1 MVELQDNIDPI
12 GGVVGFFCGDNNLKK
27 FGKQIKSFGESI
39 VDFSQ
44 TVEEGGVS
52 SSSAES
58 AKQAGIIMT
67 ELQKA
72 IPEKNAFDG
81 KVTLKKFGK
90 QVKSFG
96 KSIADYAEKVSGI
109 DINSVTASVDAG
121 KGIAQTAKS
130 LQNLDMDKV
139 NNFDF
144 TSMGKSVKSFYDS
157 ITGVDAVT
165 LASATLSMSKL
176 VDIVKSTKGI
186 DSSGVTSFKA
196 AINGLSTANVKG
208 LANNFK
214 SYNSQMSNVGSG
226 IVSSINKGI
235 TSKQS
240 SLTTSLTSIIN
251 KAANAAKVKTSAFA
265 TAGKT
270 LMVKFSS
277 GITSQ
282 KSKASSAFTSTL
294 SSSITKVRGYYDN
307 FYSAGRY
314 LVTGFASGISA
325 NTFRAEAKAK
335 AMADAAYKAAKDRLD
350 INSPSKVFRSL
361 AYSIP
366 EGFAQGIDR
375 KTGMAVSSSR
385 DMANSAIDA
394 TKKTLSSLGNIVLSD
409 IDSKP
414 TIRPVLDLSD
424 VNSGIST
431 MNGMFGMQP
440 SIGAVANIRA
450 INSMMDNRQNGT
462 NNDIVYAINKLG
474 KSLGNTGNTSYT
486 INGITYDDGS
496 NVSDAIRT
504 LIRAVRVEGRV

>member
-1 MVELQDNIDPI
+1 
-12 GGVVGFFCGDNNLKK
+12 
-27 FGKQIKSFGESI
+27 
-39 VDFSQ
+39 
-44 TVEEGGVS
+44 
-52 SSSAES
+52 
-58 AKQAGIIMT
+58 
-67 ELQKA
+67 
-72 IPEKNAFDG
+72 
-81 KVTLKKFGK
+81 
-90 QVKSFG
+90 
-96 KSIADYAEKVSGI
+96 
-109 DINSVTASVDAG
+109 
-121 KGIAQTAKS
+121 
-130 LQNLDMDKV
+130 
-139 NNFDF
+139 
-144 TSMGKSVKSFYDS
+144 
-157 ITGVDAVT
+157 
-165 LASATLSMSKL
+165 
-176 VDIVKSTKGI
+176 
-186 DSSGVTSFKA
+186 
-196 AINGLSTANVKG
+196 
-208 LANNFK
+208 
-214 SYNSQMSNVGSG
+214 
-226 IVSSINKGI
+226 
-235 TSKQS
+235 
-240 SLTTSLTSIIN
+240 
-251 KAANAAKVKTSAFA
+251 
-265 TAGKT
+265 
-270 LMVKFSS
+270 MVKLSS

-294 SSSITKVRGYYDN
+294 SSSITKVRGYYDD

-335 AMADAAYKAAKDRLD
+335 AMADASYKAAKDRLN

-394 TKKTLSSLGNIVLSD
+394 TKKTLSSLGGIVLSD